1 MYNQPTNQ
9 PTNQPIKE
17 LLQLYWLILILLVPL
32 LSCNKDSG
40 LQYPVKDNSSLEI
53 RNNDFTVQNGIV
65 VFNDMEAFK
74 RTMDSLSS
82 GSSTFRANFN
92 ANISITTVAKA
103 FNTIEQYDYENPDT
117 DYPTSLLT
125 QLAPYIKINYDS
137 EGLRYLTP
145 ITSSFNEFLNA
156 DHVFMIGSDMVK
168 VTNASTIYIKNALL
182 KNWQGMNEST
192 TTDTTNGIIV
202 TPISFPPTICCP
214 ENDGTTVQY
223 SYDGTRRKIEIS
235 MNTYY
240 FPASIPGI
248 GSQWQVTTRSVI
260 TNYRKR
266 WFGWK
271 LDRVHSLNKWQLH
284 GVIDF
289 PLASSVPVSLN
300 IAEDLANNAISS
312 LVYHVNGPFFK
323 GYPDFFFP
331 DVCYDSNY
339 RYRKV
344 YSHNNQEAY
353 IVCPE

>member
-1 MYNQPTNQ
+1 
-9 PTNQPIKE
+9 
-17 LLQLYWLILILLVPL
+17 LQLYWLILILLVPL

-192 TTDTTNGIIV
+192 TTDTTNGVIV

-223 SYDGTRRKIEIS
+223 NYDGTRRKIEIVMGTS
-235 MNTYY
+235 Y
-240 FPASIPGI
+240 FCANPVPGNY
-248 GSQWQVTTRSVI
+248 QWQVTTSSRI

-271 LDRVHSLNKWQLH
+271 LDRVHSLNKWILE
-284 GVIDF
+284 GEVGFSGGI
-289 PLASSVPVSLN
+289 VYPVNLN
-300 IAEDLANNAISS
+300 ITEDLANNAISS
-312 LVYHVNGPFFK
+312 LVIHFNGPFFK
-323 GYPDFFFP
+323 GYPVAYFP
-331 DVCYDSNY
+331 DVCYNSNY

-353 IVCPE
+353 IACPE